1 MTHPNDQ
8 MTLTYQVHLIRSDT
22 SEWLA
27 IDIHDCTN
35 WVLLTR
41 NDTLKWLTMD
51 IFRHFDAN
59 NHKKDHKLTYSVHLS
74 HNAWWHTEMTYN
86 WQTCTY
92 GTKSFDALWL
102 STDISSQLVY
112 DSIIYLPSPRSFK
125 TLDLPLIYRVHLTQT
140 PLRHSSSGR
149 LFFVLLS
156 MGSLHE
162 SFLSNLDIHI

>member
-1 MTHPNDQ
+1 MTKWHWHTKSIWYVVTHLNDLQ
-8 MTLTYQVHLIRSDT
+8 LIYMTVPIGFFWRVMIHLNDLRWIYFVTLTQ
-22 SEWLA
+22 
-27 IDIHDCTN
+27 
-35 WVLLTR
+35 
-41 NDTLKWLTMD
+41 
-51 IFRHFDAN
+51 N